1 MADRRYRG
9 GYGYG
14 IPQSQSPWHDPYQK
28 GPAWG
33 RGIRELLNNM
43 MMMKQLKEERGEK
56 EWERKFEEEKREME
70 QRDLESLLEY
80 RGAQTERLLRPP
92 APPKVP
98 DYYQKATDL
107 VTAGVAK
114 NIGEGLTM
122 ALKIEQEPK
131 NAYTLKKRDLDKAL
145 KLGTINQEQYNK
157 ALFNLKQELS
167 PEEKRRKGATIR
179 DANAREL
186 RDFYKG
192 IPELID
198 KGRIKA
204 NELRKMIEKQGGG
217 IPTSQQG
224 YRLDM
229 PEQYN
234 RAILNQRDG
243 VATAE
248 DKNTIKNYED
258 MFKIFQDELK
268 DYPTFKD
275 WISSSPTNKLV
286 GLDKNQ
292 MKIWYDIYAEKEKF
306 LGIF

>member
-1 MADRRYRG
+1 MDGRYRQ
-9 GYGYG
+9 GYYPERKAQGFY
-14 IPQSQSPWHDPYQK
+14 DPYQK

-33 RGIRELLNNM
+33 QGITQLIKDF

-56 EWERKFEEEKREME
+56 EWERGFKERGREIEERE
-70 QRDLESLLEY
+70 LESQAKY
-80 RGAQTERLLRPP
+80 REALTEKALRPP
-92 APPKVP
+92 APPKTP
-98 DYYQKATDL
+98 DYFQKATDL

-122 ALKIEQEPK
+122 ALKIEQEPRD
-131 NAYTLKKRDLDKAL
+131 AYTLRKRDLEKAL
-145 KLGTINQEQYNK
+145 KLGTINQEQFNK
-157 ALFNLKQELS
+157 SLFNLKQELT
-167 PEEKRRKGATIR
+167 PEEKRRKGASIR
-179 DANAREL
+179 DSNAREL
-186 RDFYKG
+186 RDFYKS

-204 NELRKMIEKQGGG
+204 KELRKMVERTGGG
-217 IPTSQQG
+217 DPVSQQG

-243 VATAE
+243 VATVE

-258 MFKIFQDELK
+258 MFKIFKDELK
-268 DYPTFKD
+268 DYPTFKG
-275 WISSSPTNKLV
+275 WISSSPIRNLV

-292 MKIWYDIYAEKEKF
+292 MKMWYDIYAEKESF
-306 LGIF
+306 LEKIF